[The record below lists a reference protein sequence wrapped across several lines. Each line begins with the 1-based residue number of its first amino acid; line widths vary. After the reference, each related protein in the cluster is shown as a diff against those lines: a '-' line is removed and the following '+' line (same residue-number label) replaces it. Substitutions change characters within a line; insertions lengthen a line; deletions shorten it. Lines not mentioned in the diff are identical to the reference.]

1 MAVNFKDGGVTLV
14 VTKSGG
20 GTKRHHCR
28 IFGHF

>member
-20 GTKRHHCR
+20 TKRHHCR